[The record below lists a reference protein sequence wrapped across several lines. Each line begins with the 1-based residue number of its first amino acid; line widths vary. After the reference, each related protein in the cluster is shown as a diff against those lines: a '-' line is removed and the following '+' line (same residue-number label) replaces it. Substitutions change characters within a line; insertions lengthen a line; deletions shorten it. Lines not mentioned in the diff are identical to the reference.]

1 MLRLKKYDG
10 YMLIMLIMHI
20 LYSSIRLWDLAKP
33 SSPCL
38 SVLREHES
46 DVWAIDWA
54 PMAPSSGVDSLLGG
68 SIGGGKFASGGKD
81 GQIRWWRSAG

>member
-1 MLRLKKYDG
+1 
-10 YMLIMLIMHI
+10 MLIMHI
-20 LYSSIRLWDLAKP
+20 LYSTIRLWDLAKP

-46 DVWAIDWA
+46 DVWAVDWA